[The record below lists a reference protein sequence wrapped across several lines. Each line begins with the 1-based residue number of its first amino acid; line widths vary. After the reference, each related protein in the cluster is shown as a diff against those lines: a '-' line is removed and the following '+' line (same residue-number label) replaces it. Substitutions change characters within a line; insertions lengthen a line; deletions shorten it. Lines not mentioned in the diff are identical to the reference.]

1 MSVIDEVKQRT
12 DIIGVAGRYTTL
24 AKAGRNLKGLC
35 PFHSEKHASFFIYP
49 EQQTWH
55 CFGACGTGGDV
66 FSLVMK
72 KEAIGFGDALR
83 LLAEEAG
90 VTIPSGIQASDKGK
104 NDRLFAANEAASQY
118 FHHLLLNS
126 AQGKKA
132 GDYVARRGLSA
143 KAITDFQLGFS
154 PNSRGALKKYLA
166 ERGYAEDELITA
178 GLLID
183 TEGSPDRF
191 RNRLMFPIRDARGR
205 STGFGARALD
215 SSQPKYTNS
224 PQTPVFDKSG
234 MLYGLDAASEAIRH
248 QERAVIVEGYTDV
261 ITAHQNEFT
270 NVVASMG
277 TAITEKQINAIKKLT
292 RNIVLALDAD
302 TAGGAAALRAVS
314 YENALGAEVMVAL
327 LPQGEDPDNVIR
339 QSPQTWQR
347 LVDAAVPV
355 MDYTFTRAVSELDLG
370 TARGKSAAVDKL
382 LPIISEIKDVV
393 RQSHYLQKLSL
404 LVNTSQHKLEMVM
417 EKNKSSA
424 GGRFV
429 RAREPAISSNHRRT
443 ITASPREEYCLA
455 LLLQHPELKAISEEL
470 LPQYFEN
477 SENREILDALRQAE
491 DTAAIKDKLDNT
503 IWDYF
508 DHLMGRNILQ
518 DQIEDKLSSCILRLR
533 EEYLRGLEE
542 KRGAILASEAAAKGS
557 DAELAKLK
565 EQGIEVSIELR
576 EVAIQK
582 SRQARRQRR
591 DG

>member
-35 PFHSEKHASFFIYP
+35 PFHTEKHGSFFVYP

-83 LLAEEAG
+83 LLAEEVG

-126 AQGKKA
+126 TRGERAR
-132 GDYVARRGLSA
+132 DYVARRGLSP

-166 ERGYAEDELITA
+166 ERGYTEDELIAA

-191 RNRLMFPIRDARGR
+191 RNRLMFPIKDARGR

-215 SSQPKYTNS
+215 NSQPKYTNS

-234 MLYGLDAASEAIRH
+234 MLYGLYAAGEAIRH

-292 RNIVLALDAD
+292 KNIVLALDAD
-302 TAGGAAALRAVS
+302 NAGGAAALRAVS

-327 LPQGEDPDNVIR
+327 LPQGEDPDSVIR

-347 LVDAAVPV
+347 LVEEAVPV
-355 MDYTFTRAVSELDLG
+355 MDYTFIKAVTELDLG

-429 RAREPAISSNHRRT
+429 RAREPATSSNRRQE

-455 LLLQHPELKAISEEL
+455 LLLQHPELKASSEEL

-503 IWDYF
+503 IWSYF
-508 DHLMGRNILQ
+508 DRLMSRGILQ
-518 DQIEDKLSSCILRLR
+518 SQIENKLASCILRLR

-542 KRGAILASEAAAKGS
+542 KRGAVLASEAAAKGS

-565 EQGIEVSIELR
+565 EQGIEVSIKLR

>member
-55 CFGACGTGGDV
+55 CFGACSTGGDV

-90 VTIPSGIQASDKGK
+90 VTIPSGIQATDKGK

-132 GDYVARRGLSA
+132 GDYVARRGLA
-143 KAITDFQLGFS
+143 PKAITDFQLGFS

-166 ERGYAEDELITA
+166 ERGYAEDELIAA

-183 TEGSPDRF
+183 AEGSPDRF
-191 RNRLMFPIRDARGR
+191 RNRLMFPIRDIKGR
-205 STGFGARALD
+205 TTGFGARALD
-215 SSQPKYTNS
+215 DSQPKYTNS
-224 PQTPVFDKSG
+224 PQTPLFDKSG
-234 MLYGLDAASEAIRH
+234 MLYGLDAAGEAIRR

-261 ITAHQNEFT
+261 ITAHQNGFT

-327 LPQGEDPDNVIR
+327 LPQGEDPDGVIR

-347 LVDAAVPV
+347 LVEAAVPV
-355 MDYTFTRAVSELDLG
+355 MDYTFTRAISELDLG

-382 LPIISEIKDVV
+382 LPIISEIKNYT
-393 RQSHYLQKLSL
+393 RKNHYIEKLA
-404 LVNTSQHKLEMVM
+404 KLIG
-417 EKNKSSA
+417 SSA
-424 GGRFV
+424 KKIESSLEARLV
-429 RAREPAISSNHRRT
+429 RYKTREPTTSGSRRQE
-443 ITASPREEYCLA
+443 ITANPHEEYCLA

-503 IWDYF
+503 IWGYF
-508 DHLMGRNILQ
+508 DRLMSRSILQ
-518 DQIEDKLSSCILRLR
+518 NQIEDKLSSCILRLR

-542 KRGAILASEAAAKGS
+542 KRGAVLASEAAAKGS

-565 EQGIEVSIELR
+565 EQGIEVSVELR

>member
-55 CFGACGTGGDV
+55 CFGACSTGGDV

-90 VTIPSGIQASDKGK
+90 VTIPSGIQATDKGK

-132 GDYVARRGLSA
+132 GDYVARRGLA
-143 KAITDFQLGFS
+143 PKAITDFQLGFS

-166 ERGYAEDELITA
+166 ERGYAEDELIAA

-183 TEGSPDRF
+183 AEGSPDRF
-191 RNRLMFPIRDARGR
+191 RNRLVFPIRDIKGR
-205 STGFGARALD
+205 TTGFGARALD
-215 SSQPKYTNS
+215 DSQPKYTNS
-224 PQTPVFDKSG
+224 PQTPLFDKSG
-234 MLYGLDAASEAIRH
+234 MLYGLDAAGEAIRR

-261 ITAHQNEFT
+261 ITAHQNGFT

-327 LPQGEDPDNVIR
+327 LPQGEDPDGVIR

-347 LVDAAVPV
+347 LVEAAVPV
-355 MDYTFTRAVSELDLG
+355 MDYTFTRAISELDLG

-382 LPIISEIKDVV
+382 LPIISEIKNYT
-393 RQSHYLQKLSL
+393 RKNHYIEKLA
-404 LVNTSQHKLEMVM
+404 KLIG
-417 EKNKSSA
+417 SSA
-424 GGRFV
+424 KKIESSLEARLV
-429 RAREPAISSNHRRT
+429 RYKTREPTTSGSRRQE
-443 ITASPREEYCLA
+443 ITANPHEEYCLA

-503 IWDYF
+503 IWGYF
-508 DHLMGRNILQ
+508 DRLMSRSILQ
-518 DQIEDKLSSCILRLR
+518 NQIEDKLSSCILRLR

-542 KRGAILASEAAAKGS
+542 KRGAVLASEAAAKGS

-565 EQGIEVSIELR
+565 EQGIEVSVELR